1 MLQTIPQAESSESE
15 DTETTMRGGGARPR
29 SSNSMLVGTN
39 NQQCR
44 NNVEKKTPEK
54 TGQKNRSSNS
64 MLVRENNQQY

>member
-44 NNVEKKTPEK
+44 KNLEKKIPKKMDKK
-54 TGQKNRSSNS
+54 TG
-64 MLVRENNQQY
+64 VAIVCW